1 MFAELLSLNG
11 RPRAAAGMRMALTIV
26 LITTVLVGMAGMAG
40 SISPAAAQGPGV
52 AGDTRGQ
59 TTDTPADVGVDEH
72 LGDYVPLDLTFVD
85 EQGDSLK
92 LGEIIDKPTILTLV
106 YYRCPGICSP
116 LLSGVVD
123 VLEKVELEPGVD
135 YEVLTISFDP
145 TEDAPLAKRKKE
157 NFLRGFNE
165 PFPEDAWRWM
175 VGDSAAIATLTDVVG
190 FRYKARG
197 VDFDHPGVLTIL
209 APDGKI
215 VRYLNGIAFLP
226 FDVKMA
232 LMEAAEGKV
241 GPTINRVLLY
251 CFSYDR
257 EGGKYVFNLLKV
269 TGTLFTIFAV
279 AFAAFLVISSRS
291 SRKEK

>member
-1 MFAELLSLNG
+1 MFAELLRLIGTSRG
-11 RPRAAAGMRMALTIV
+11 TARVGPTPAIV
-26 LITTVLVGMAGMAG
+26 ILVAVLVSTAGAARPAG
-40 SISPAAAQGPGV
+40 AQAPGV

-59 TTDTPADVGVDEH
+59 ATDAPTEVGVDEH

-92 LGEIIDKPTILTLV
+92 LAEIIDKPTILTLV

-116 LLSGVVD
+116 LLMGVVD

-165 PFPEDAWRWM
+165 PFPEESWRWM
-175 VGDSAAIATLTDVVG
+175 VGDSAAIATITDVVG
-190 FRYKARG
+190 FRYKPRG

-215 VRYLNGIAFLP
+215 VRYLNGITFLP

-257 EGGKYVFNLLKV
+257 EGGKYVFNILKV

-279 AFAAFLVISSRS
+279 AFAAFLLISSRS